1 MLRNLLSDGQFSGR
15 QGGFPMKALWAGVF
29 VVLGSYVVLNSYTYE
44 PAKNSPPQTP
54 QNADA
59 AMTPDS
65 GTSGRSGE

>member
-1 MLRNLLSDGQFSGR
+1 
-15 QGGFPMKALWAGVF
+15 MKALWAGVF